1 MIWRAAR
8 TCSALLVAS
17 LPGPDQSEVLEPDAD
32 VAAHRGGH
40 RGDGELIAAGAEH
53 RPSVLL
59 AEQTVGGALHMHDVL
74 GMRADPAQDAEHGLD
89 EQRRLDEAALEEVTE
104 IVEMGGV
111 VALELEARPG
121 IAKRA
126 QHEFDVLDRC
136 CGTRD
141 RASSRAPAAPNR
153 A

>member
-17 LPGPDQSEVLEPDAD
+17 LPGPRPERVLKPDAD
-32 VAAHRGGH
+32 IAAHRGGL

-74 GMRADPAQDAEHGLD
+74 GMRTDPAQDAEYGLD
-89 EQRRLDEAALEEVTE
+89 EQRRLDEAALEEMTE
-104 IVEMGGV
+104 VVEMRSV
-111 VALELEARPG
+111 VALELEARAG
-121 IAKRA
+121 IA
-126 QHEFDVLDRC
+126 
-136 CGTRD
+136 
-141 RASSRAPAAPNR
+141 
-153 A
+153 